1 MNMANVMRDFQ
12 VPGSNNSSQPSYPTP
27 GIPRQTPSMTNP
39 RTSTFPSNTA
49 PNNSTS
55 ASIPPN
61 PFALNPALMQQV
73 LSRGLG
79 GAGSMPSLADS
90 RPPEERYQVQLQV
103 FLRFH

>member
-12 VPGSNNSSQPSYPTP
+12 VPGSNNSSQPSYPASGVP
-27 GIPRQTPSMTNP
+27 GQTPSMTNT
-39 RTSTFPSNTA
+39 RTSTFPV

-55 ASIPPN
+55 ASAPSN
-61 PFALNPALMQQV
+61 LFAFNPALMQQV

-90 RPPEERYQVQLQV
+90 RPPEEQYQVQLQV
-103 FLRFH
+103 FLHFH